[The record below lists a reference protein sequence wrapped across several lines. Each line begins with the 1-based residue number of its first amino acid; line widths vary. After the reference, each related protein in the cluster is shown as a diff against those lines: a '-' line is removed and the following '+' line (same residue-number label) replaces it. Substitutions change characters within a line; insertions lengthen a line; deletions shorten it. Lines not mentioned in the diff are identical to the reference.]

1 MGTNLSYHGPSEIVK
16 KIGERSYEV
25 LYRGCTFQRDQ
36 GMLIPAS
43 HMKPLTCAERAAGN
57 GTPSNPGTTFSSPV
71 MHQPGAKPVE
81 NELVLLKGGKNDQD
95 WYCAKIL
102 KVLTDRIKVSWY
114 TTDTEPL
121 SNYRAQS
128 RKTRTTNLAHA
139 KFKTIWVVTPSGLPT
154 IIDPRASKSRS
165 RLYTGKIPIG
175 ELDQHLLI
183 RNVALKPSG
192 RLSPPNARPSR
203 KAVKTTPSR
212 RRRKRR
218 LQVMKAPPLK
228 YTLIQMARHADI
240 IRHKSC
246 TA

>member
-81 NELVLLKGGKNDQD
+81 NELVLLKGGKNDKD

-102 KVLTDRIKVSWY
+102 EVLTDRIKVSWY

-128 RKTRTTNLAHA
+128 RKARTTNLAHA
-139 KFKTIWVVTPSGLPT
+139 KFKTTWVMAPSGLPT
-154 IIDPRASKSRS
+154 IIDPRASKTRS
-165 RLYTGKIPIG
+165 QLYTGKIPIG
-175 ELDQHLLI
+175 ELDQHLLV

-192 RLSPPNARPSR
+192 RLSPQTLGLAARLP
-203 KAVKTTPSR
+203 KP
-212 RRRKRR
+212 
-218 LQVMKAPPLK
+218 
-228 YTLIQMARHADI
+228 H
-240 IRHKSC
+240 HKGAGGSDDFE
-246 TA
+246 